1 MRSHS
6 DRGRAQGPPVSDLR
20 DTDPAPRNLLTTNL
34 PSLPHQ
40 SLIFPLIPDPALG
53 QAEWG
58 QLVSVRLGC
67 FEITDGL
74 TPIHRVTVVI
84 TESNLTEQLIASLVS
99 VLWLASPRCPEHL
112 YNPPTCL

>member
-1 MRSHS
+1 MHWFALFSGLGLGCGKGIWGDPKECSHL
-6 DRGRAQGPPVSDLR
+6 V
-20 DTDPAPRNLLTTNL
+20 DPAFG
-34 PSLPHQ
+34 
-40 SLIFPLIPDPALG
+40 I
-53 QAEWG
+53 AEWG
-58 QLVSVRLGC
+58 QLVSVRLGS

-84 TESNLTEQLIASLVS
+84 TESNLTEQLIAPLVS